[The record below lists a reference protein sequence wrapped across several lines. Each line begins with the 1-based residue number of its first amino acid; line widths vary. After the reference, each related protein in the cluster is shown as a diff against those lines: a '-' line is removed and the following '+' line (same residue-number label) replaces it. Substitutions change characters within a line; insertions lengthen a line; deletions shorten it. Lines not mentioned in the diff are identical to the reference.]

1 MEPTTL
7 LLVHAAATWAMV
19 GLIWFVQVVH
29 YPLFAF
35 VPQQGFT
42 EWQQANLPRTTK
54 VVLPPMAVEFLCTLL
69 LLFEA
74 PERLQPLAWTGA
86 ALLAFVWLSTVFLQV
101 PCHGTIE
108 VRRDEAALRRLCAT
122 NWLRTIGWTA
132 RGVIAALML
141 VPLLEGS

>member
-1 MEPTTL
+1 VEPTTL

-86 ALLAFVWLSTVFLQV
+86 ALMAFVWLSTVFLQV
-101 PCHGTIE
+101 PCHGTPRCGATRLPCA
-108 VRRDEAALRRLCAT
+108 VCAPPTGCARSAGPHAASSPR
-122 NWLRTIGWTA
+122 
-132 RGVIAALML
+132 
-141 VPLLEGS
+141 